1 MKGED
6 GGEMFEEGVV
16 LARRYLGEGKWKV
29 WDMRK
34 DSAKNCEACSSDAER
49 LVRHERGILCPN
61 AVARNSVGEARGLLA
76 QEAVAA
82 RAVRMAVA
90 SAPEPANGED
100 GGEAAVER
108 DAVGEEEEGEG
119 GVEAAQEVC
128 NPRTLVPSKVVF
140 LVCFVILRVLS
151 LPSATT
157 AAPPKKGCSEAEV
170 EGVSAGRP

>member
-90 SAPEPANGED
+90 SDPEPANGED

-108 DAVGEEEEGEG
+108 DAVEEEEEGEG
-119 GVEAAQEVC
+119 GVEARRRSAIRARLYPQRSC
-128 NPRTLVPSKVVF
+128 F
-140 LVCFVILRVLS
+140 LFAL
-151 LPSATT
+151 
-157 AAPPKKGCSEAEV
+157 
-170 EGVSAGRP
+170 

>member
-1 MKGED
+1 MEFS
-6 GGEMFEEGVV
+6 GGEMFGEGVV
-16 LARRYLGEGKWKV
+16 LARRYLGEGKWRV

-49 LVRHERGILCPN
+49 LGQPAHACPFK
-61 AVARNSVGEARGLLA
+61 G
-76 QEAVAA
+76 
-82 RAVRMAVA
+82 
-90 SAPEPANGED
+90 
-100 GGEAAVER
+100 
-108 DAVGEEEEGEG
+108 
-119 GVEAAQEVC
+119 
-128 NPRTLVPSKVVF
+128 VF